1 MLGESMRNTQI
12 QYHNEKYSDMTFFK
26 NHSFLRETK
35 LHPDICK
42 TLVGI

>member
-12 QYHNEKYSDMTFFK
+12 QYEKYSDMTFFK
-26 NHSFLRETK
+26 NHSFLRETE